1 MKLVLTWCMCLVI
14 SSPTASIDKVETNE
28 DGKLICANTS
38 WGSTGREIYY
48 TVQAIHLI
56 FSQFHL
62 CIWLQRKIFRSLR
75 ANVSPMCNSHIINSN
90 QRHKKVAKT
99 LAALSLAFFLC
110 QSPFM
115 ILRSPMHFNFVSH
128 GLVWRAAQPM
138 KFFII
143 RLLWRKFE
151 VYGATIP
158 LMQST
163 ERLLTICTGNTCHIL
178 VKLNEETKVTSEEKL
193 LPSIRLCFQENIFL
207 NNDRICETPP

>member
-48 TVQAIHLI
+48 TVQALYFFIIPFMYMIATKDIPLP
-56 FSQFHL
+56 S
-62 CIWLQRKIFRSLR
+62 SE
-75 ANVSPMCNSHIINSN
+75 VSPMCNSHIINSN

-128 GLVWRAAQPM
+128 DLV
-138 KFFII
+138 
-143 RLLWRKFE
+143 
-151 VYGATIP
+151 
-158 LMQST
+158 
-163 ERLLTICTGNTCHIL
+163 
-178 VKLNEETKVTSEEKL
+178 
-193 LPSIRLCFQENIFL
+193 
-207 NNDRICETPP
+207 